1 MFVGLGWW
9 SAMGGWGYPCPT
21 GRSSSEGNEEEN
33 LLFFFFGFPG
43 GAWADGNDSA
53 GAAVTESLPANPQ
66 RASQSALPRRFAGR
80 PVRSSVVVVVVV
92 VDDPREVDSNFVRE

>member
-1 MFVGLGWW
+1 MKKKTF
-9 SAMGGWGYPCPT
+9 S
-21 GRSSSEGNEEEN
+21 
-33 LLFFFFGFPG
+33 FFFLASQG